1 MSNNAINIIDCGLKD
16 YQSTLNLQENALQD
30 LLNGSGKDTIFIVEH
45 SPVITLGA
53 RSSANKLTKDVEL
66 IKQAGIEI
74 FQIRRGGGTTA
85 HNPGQ
90 LVVYPIIN
98 LKKRS
103 LGVSDFVH
111 LLEKIGIEFLSEL
124 GLNCGTKKNFPG
136 LWIEDKKPRI
146 TQITQ
151 MKTEPRINTNIHKFK
166 IKFLNSINPC
176 KSVSEKSSVNQ
187 CPLNP
192 RNLSATALAT
202 ADSWLKIAS
211 IGVQVKKW
219 ITIHGIAIN
228 INNDLSIFD
237 LIIPCGIENVKMT
250 SVEKELGRKIDM
262 ETAKNTLKRILLK
275 YFTDGNSK

>member
-45 SPVITLGA
+45 PPVITLGA

-124 GLNCGTKKNFPG
+124 GLNCGTKKGFPG
-136 LWIEDKKPRI
+136 LWIEDR
-146 TQITQ
+146 
-151 MKTEPRINTNIHKFK
+151 
-166 IKFLNSINPC
+166 
-176 KSVSEKSSVNQ
+176 
-187 CPLNP
+187 
-192 RNLSATALAT
+192 
-202 ADSWLKIAS
+202 KIAS

-237 LIIPCGIENVKMT
+237 LIVPCGLENVKMT
-250 SVEKELGRKIDM
+250 SAEKELGRKIDM

>member
-1 MSNNAINIIDCGLKD
+1 MSSTRIIDGGIKD
-16 YQSTLNLQENALQD
+16 YQSVLNLQENAHQD
-30 LLNGSGKDTIFIVEH
+30 LLAGTGNDTIFIVEH
-45 SPVITLGA
+45 PPVITLGA
-53 RSSANKLTKDVEL
+53 RNSANKLTKDAEA

-98 LKKRS
+98 LKKHL

-111 LLEKIGIEFLSEL
+111 LLEKIGIELLAEL
-124 GLNCGTKKNFPG
+124 GLACCTKKGFPG

-166 IKFLNSINPC
+166 IKFLNSVNPC

-192 RNLSATALAT
+192 RNLSAKALAT
-202 ADSWLKIAS
+202 ADLWLIKERKIAS
-211 IGVQVKKW
+211 IGIQIKKW
-219 ITIHGIAIN
+219 ITSHGIAIN

-237 LIIPCGIENVKMT
+237 LIVPCGLENVKMT
-250 SVEKELGRKIDM
+250 SVEKELGRTINMDNAKKI
-262 ETAKNTLKRILLK
+262 LKKILLK
-275 YFTDGNSK
+275 HFTG

>member
-16 YQSTLNLQENALQD
+16 YQSTLVLQENAHQD

-45 SPVITLGA
+45 PPVITLGA
-53 RSSANKLTKDVEL
+53 RSSANKLAKDTDI

-90 LVVYPIIN
+90 LVIYPIIN

-111 LLEKIGIEFLSEL
+111 LLEKIGIDFLSEL
-124 GLNCGTKKNFPG
+124 GLNCCTKKTFPG
-136 LWIEDKKPRI
+136 LWINDR
-146 TQITQ
+146 
-151 MKTEPRINTNIHKFK
+151 
-166 IKFLNSINPC
+166 
-176 KSVSEKSSVNQ
+176 
-187 CPLNP
+187 
-192 RNLSATALAT
+192 
-202 ADSWLKIAS
+202 KIAS

-237 LIIPCGIENVKMT
+237 LIVPCGLENVKMT
-250 SVEKELGRKIDM
+250 NVEKEVGKKTDIND
-262 ETAKNTLKRILLK
+262 AKNILKKILLK
-275 YFTDGNSK
+275 YFIDGNSK